1 VPIAMVKS
9 KFHKDGKDGKL
20 VRSLGVIIPKAI
32 PPIPQRLGLDID
44 DEPITQNHGVVTPR
58 SDEGR
63 ARADESPAKVLRS
76 ANGRA
81 RRSPD
86 IASDASRGSNRTCG

>member
-1 VPIAMVKS
+1 MGPPFNSTSRRAKSGKYINVPIAMVKS

-44 DEPITQNHGVVTPR
+44 AHH
-58 SDEGR
+58 SK
-63 ARADESPAKVLRS
+63 SW
-76 ANGRA
+76 
-81 RRSPD
+81 
-86 IASDASRGSNRTCG
+86 CGYTSF